1 MSPLTTIRSMIT
13 WFPSLS
19 SIMMRLAGAAHAEV
33 LLGTELPTCFHSE
46 DIISAPAER
55 VRRIS
60 ECALRVR
67 VVHINQ
73 ADVAYAHFGDVHR
86 YVTCGGRHLL
96 GVKSSCSGN
105 SMRYPAPA
113 GRCST
118 HCCCACATT
127 AAART
132 NIRARRDGALVFS
145 FSRERYEAITFSAA
159 QRCCGTAS
167 LIFNVST
174 RARQAASAA
183 RRHQPLEMRAPSFQR
198 RGSGLKGC
206 APHSLPA

>member
-1 MSPLTTIRSMIT
+1 LVPVTVIDNDAFGWR
-13 WFPSLS
+13 
-19 SIMMRLAGAAHAEV
+19 AAHAEV

-67 VVHINQ
+67 VVIETKPTSPMPTL
-73 ADVAYAHFGDVHR
+73 AMCTVTLPAVVATSWASRVG
-86 YVTCGGRHLL
+86 
-96 GVKSSCSGN
+96 CSGN

>member
-1 MSPLTTIRSMIT
+1 MIT

-86 YVTCGGRHLL
+86 YVTCGCRHLL
-96 GVKSSCSGN
+96 GVKSRLLRKLDAVSRPCRPMLN
-105 SMRYPAPA
+105 PLLLCMRNDG
-113 GRCST
+113 GRKDKHQSKTRRRIGLFLQPGAIRSHNLQRST
-118 HCCCACATT
+118 AML
-127 AAART
+127 
-132 NIRARRDGALVFS
+132 RDG
-145 FSRERYEAITFSAA
+145 ITNFQCEHTSSAS
-159 QRCCGTAS
+159 C
-167 LIFNVST
+167 
-174 RARQAASAA
+174 
-183 RRHQPLEMRAPSFQR
+183 
-198 RGSGLKGC
+198 
-206 APHSLPA
+206 